1 MAGRQDYAERKEA
14 RIDRLNAAS
23 EKAATQ
29 SAAESKRSHDLVK
42 NIPLGQP
49 NIAGRPELPRLRE
62 KSANAMDR
70 AVEKSNTAE
79 YYADKARAAENNTAI
94 SSDDPEA
101 VAKLE
106 AKIERLEAERERI
119 KAFNKEARKNG
130 TDPAPWYAL
139 PYLSRDIKA
148 AKERIEKLKQI
159 DDIPAEVITFDGG
172 TIEVDND
179 LNRVLVKHNEKPDS
193 DILTALKLNGFHWS
207 RAEKA
212 WMRLKSLNAIAAAKR
227 ICGIQEDN

>member
-1 MAGRQDYAERKEA
+1 MAGRKDYAERKEA

-29 SAAESKRSHDLVK
+29 SAAEAKRSHDLVK
-42 NIPLGQP
+42 DIPFGQP
-49 NIAGRPELPRLRE
+49 NIVGRPALPRLRE
-62 KSANAMDR
+62 KSVNAMER
-70 AVEKSNTAE
+70 AIEKDKTAA
-79 YYADKARAAENNTAI
+79 YYADKAEAAENNTAI

-130 TDPAPWYAL
+130 TEPAPWYAL

-148 AKERIEKLKQI
+148 AKERIAKLNQI
-159 DDIPAEVITFDGG
+159 DDIPAEVIEFDGG
-172 TIEVDND
+172 TVEVDND
-179 LNRVLVKHNEKPDS
+179 LNRVVVRHDEKPDS
-193 DILTALKLNGFHWS
+193 DVITALKSNGFHWS

-212 WMRLKSLNAIAAAKR
+212 WMRLKSLNAIAAAKK
-227 ICGIQEDN
+227 ICGIQEDS